1 MKKSL
6 TILLFALGGSLV
18 VHAGPGAPG
27 KLRVSVAPGGTIE
40 TSIDVVYL
48 TDNPSEKSTT
58 ESIRISRGTKIAPL
72 ERSLG
77 TGSQIVTIWRVPFL
91 VSQGETLDVTI
102 NATSL
107 NNTGNAVVAK
117 IKGKTDKANLPRF
130 IDSIYRYDMAITS
143 REAMDAWLQNNS
155 RLLDQAMQAAGA
167 NEQDRAVL
175 KAYESYFKLARRLPV
190 VKHKPE
196 MAKEATFSKW
206 LFDGFEIASPDFSKL
221 ADNSVIPNITR
232 FWWEGRK
239 LAEPDLREEF
249 LFIDL
254 IRFAKSE
261 RLKQETA
268 YHWVIMELK
277 HKKFTPEL
285 KHVYPMLRTN
295 LKPSARTKAIDS
307 LYQAYSIMDRGK
319 PAYNFVM
326 KDASGKVV
334 RLSDYKGKMV
344 VLDFWA
350 DWCKG
355 CIASLPDYKKM
366 AGAYKDSSDIVFLT
380 IAWQDEGTE
389 DIWKELSAK
398 HQVAGP
404 NNMVIIRK
412 EESKEYQRFFE
423 AYKITGVPRYIAIDK
438 EGNWLC
444 NQLSYPMEAM
454 AAQVRD
460 LYNEQKYE

>member
-1 MKKSL
+1 MKKSIA
-6 TILLFALGGSLV
+6 ILLFALGGGLCV
-18 VHAGPGAPG
+18 QAGPGAPG
-27 KLRVSVAPGGTIE
+27 KIRVNVAPGSQLE
-40 TSIDVVYL
+40 TSFEFVYL
-48 TDNPSEKSTT
+48 TDNASEKSTT
-58 ESIRISRGTKIAPL
+58 ESVRIRRGVTMAPI

-77 TGSQIVTIWRVPFL
+77 AGSQIVTVWRTPFL
-91 VSQGETLDVTI
+91 VSQGETLEVTI
-102 NATSL
+102 NVADKESLSKAAT
-107 NNTGNAVVAK
+107 AK
-117 IKGKTDKANLPRF
+117 IKGKSDKANLPGF
-130 IDSIYRYDMAITS
+130 IDSIYRYQLEIKTK
-143 REAMDAWLQNNS
+143 EAMDAWLQHNS
-155 RLLDQAMQAAGA
+155 RLLEQAMQAAGA
-167 NEQDRAVL
+167 NADDRAVL
-175 KAYESYFKLARRLPV
+175 LAYASYLQLARRLPV
-190 VKHKPE
+190 VKHQPE
-196 MAKEATFSKW
+196 LAKEANFSKW
-206 LFDGFEIASPDFSKL
+206 LFGDFEISNPHFSKL
-221 ADNSVIPNITR
+221 ADDNVVPNITR

-249 LFIDL
+249 LFVDL
-254 IRFAKSE
+254 VRFAKSE
-261 RLKQETA
+261 RLKQESA
-268 YHWVIMELK
+268 YNWIIVELK
-277 HKKFTPEL
+277 HRKFTPAL
-285 KHVYPMLRTN
+285 KNVYPMLRTS

-307 LYQAYSIMDRGK
+307 LYNAYSIMDRGK

-366 AGAYKDSSDIVFLT
+366 AAAYKDSSDIVFLT

-389 DIWKELSAK
+389 DLWKELSAK

-404 NNMVIIRK
+404 NNMIIMRK
-412 EESKEYQRFFE
+412 EDSKEYQRFFD

-444 NQLSYPMEAM
+444 NQLSYPMDAM
-454 AAQVRD
+454 AEQVRN

>member
-6 TILLFALGGSLV
+6 TIILLALGGSLS

-27 KLRVSVAPGGTIE
+27 KLRVSVAPGATIE
-40 TSIDVVYL
+40 MNIDVVYL

-58 ESIRISRGTKIAPL
+58 ESIRVRRGVVMAPI
-72 ERSLG
+72 EWSLG
-77 TGSQIVTIWRVPFL
+77 TGSQIVTVWRRPFL
-91 VSQGETLDVTI
+91 VSQGETLDVNI
-102 NATSL
+102 NATTL
-107 NNTGNAVVAK
+107 NYSPNTVVAN
-117 IKGKTDKANLPRF
+117 IKGKTAKANLPQF
-130 IDSIYRYDMAITS
+130 IDSIYRYDTEIKT

-155 RLLDQAMQAAGA
+155 RLLEEAMQAAGA
-167 NEQDRAVL
+167 NEQDRGVL
-175 KAYESYFKLARRLPV
+175 KAYEGYLKLARRLPV
-190 VKHKPE
+190 VKNKPE
-196 MAKEATFSKW
+196 MAKEAAFSKW
-206 LFDGFEIASPDFSKL
+206 LFDGFEISSPDFSKL
-221 ADNSVIPNITR
+221 ADDHVVPNITR

-254 IRFAKSE
+254 MRFAKSE

-285 KHVYPMLRTN
+285 KHVYPMLSTSLRT
-295 LKPSARTKAIDS
+295 SARTKAIDS
-307 LYQAYSIMDRGK
+307 MYQAYSIMDRGK

-326 KDASGKVV
+326 KDASGKIV

-366 AGAYKDSSDIVFLT
+366 AAAYKDSSDIVFLT

-389 DIWKELSAK
+389 ELWKELSSK
-398 HQVAGP
+398 HHVAGP
-404 NNMVIIRK
+404 DNMIIIRK
-412 EESKEYQRFFE
+412 EDSKEYQRFFD

-438 EGNWLC
+438 EGNWLSS
-444 NQLSYPMEAM
+444 QLSYPMEAM
-454 AAQVRD
+454 AEQVRN